1 MVNRNNKFCTIII
14 GYKNILMSFLK
25 GGALL
30 VLILGVNAIIFYP
43 LWYCAVNFKVIYSR
57 LVGLLLISGILILVV
72 RTISKKVNIEKQYG
86 RSPFLFLKKPLI
98 KITGSIFF
106 LGYIYL
112 FLILLH
118 LKHYYVGAGTLIV
131 FFFLAGWLLFIKKPK
146 NAS

>member
-1 MVNRNNKFCTIII
+1 MIKRNNAFCTIIT
-14 GYKNILMSFLK
+14 GYKNILLSFLK
-25 GGALL
+25 GVALL
-30 VLILGVNAIIFYP
+30 LLILGVNAIIFYP
-43 LWYCAVNFKVIYSR
+43 LWYSAIHFKVIYSR
-57 LVGLLLISGILILVV
+57 LVGILLISGILILVV

-118 LKHYYVGAGTLIV
+118 SQHYYIGAGTLIV
-131 FFFLAGWLLFIKKPK
+131 FFFLAGWMLFIKKSK